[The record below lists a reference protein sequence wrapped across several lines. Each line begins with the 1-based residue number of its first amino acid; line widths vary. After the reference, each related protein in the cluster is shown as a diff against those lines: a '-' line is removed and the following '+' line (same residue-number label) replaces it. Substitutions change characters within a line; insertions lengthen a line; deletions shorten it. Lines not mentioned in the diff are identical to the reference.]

1 MDKAY
6 DMRHTKMRER
16 MAEEMRH
23 TVSTP
28 RAWWEKDFMLRD
40 GTAAEDPAKRRAR
53 GEKWQLMGLKSQKER
68 EMKDKRRMGK
78 REGLRL

>member
-1 MDKAY
+1 
-6 DMRHTKMRER
+6 
-16 MAEEMRH
+16 MAEEMKR

-28 RAWWEKDFMLRD
+28 RAWWEKDFTLGD

-53 GEKWQLMGLKSQKER
+53 GEKWQLTGLKSQKER
-68 EMKDKRRMGK
+68 EMKDKKRVGK